1 MKIKEWFQMMTLG
14 QPYKYLRLM
23 LWCLFDSIVMSIPY
37 GLMLGAVYYLLAPL
51 AQPGTALPTTALW
64 LLVGGFLVQLI
75 AYFFIRQKT
84 YIDAST
90 GYASIIKDS
99 QITLGEHLRQ
109 LSMGFYSARD
119 AGDLSTVLLRD
130 YQTVGDLSQQ
140 MLPQVA
146 VILIRFVLAAVLLAL
161 FDLSL
166 IHI

>member
-90 GYASIIKDS
+90 GYAGIIKDS
-99 QITLGEHLRQ
+99 QITLGEHLRPVSYTH
-109 LSMGFYSARD
+109 L
-119 AGDLSTVLLRD
+119 T
-130 YQTVGDLSQQ
+130 
-140 MLPQVA
+140 LPTNREV
-146 VILIRFVLAAVLLAL
+146 
-161 FDLSL
+161 
-166 IHI
+166 